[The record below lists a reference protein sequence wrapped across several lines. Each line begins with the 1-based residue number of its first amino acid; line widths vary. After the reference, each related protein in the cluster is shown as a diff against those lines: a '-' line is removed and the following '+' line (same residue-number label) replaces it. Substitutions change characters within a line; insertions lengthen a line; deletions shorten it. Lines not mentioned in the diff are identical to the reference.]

1 MLSTIEI
8 CNDKVKIL
16 QAAKRGKNI
25 QITLCKEYFGNAND
39 EVQRTEVV
47 DKLNEGKR
55 RLGKTTLLINNDA
68 VLYREMKLPSL
79 DPKKMRAVISNE
91 IKTSQNQNDVALC
104 DYLDL
109 EEAEDGK
116 MRILTCS
123 IAKST
128 LENYMKL
135 TDQVKANLKR
145 IDVGYDA
152 LFNYVNGTVLRN
164 KNTPYLI
171 VDISQRMARF
181 FLFDNGIFILMRNT
195 RLPYLGNLN
204 ETVELLLA
212 EISRMNQFQLSR
224 HFQANIQDIFLFG
237 EHDQMNSILEF
248 IRSRMEI
255 QVDFLPKANG
265 IQVDEQLDY
274 LSYVYAMGA
283 LIGK

>member
-16 QAAKRGKNI
+16 QAAKRGKNV
-25 QITLCKEYFGNAND
+25 QVTLCKEYFGNAND
-39 EVQRTEVV
+39 DAQRTEVI
-47 DKLNEGKR
+47 DKLNEAKR
-55 RLGKTTLLINNDA
+55 KFGKTTLLINNDS
-68 VLYREMKLPSL
+68 VIYREMKLPSL

-91 IKTSQNQNDVALC
+91 IKTTGNQNDVALC

-116 MRILTCS
+116 MRMLTCS
-123 IAKST
+123 ITKSA
-128 LENYMKL
+128 LENYMQL
-135 TDQVKANLKR
+135 TDRLKAKLKR
-145 IDVGYDA
+145 VDVGYDA
-152 LFNYVNGTVLRN
+152 LFNYINGTVLKN
-164 KNTPYLI
+164 KKTPYLI
-171 VDISQRMARF
+171 IDISQRMARF
-181 FLFDNGIFILMRNT
+181 FLFDNGIFILMRNS

-204 ETVELLLA
+204 ETVELLLS

-224 HFQANIQDIFLFG
+224 HFQANIQDILLFG

-255 QVDFLPKANG
+255 QIDFLPKVNG

-274 LSYVYAMGA
+274 LSCVYSMGA